1 MRPSQLLAAVFAVSS
16 VSNAMSVSDAFDNVH
31 GLAQVRDVLFGR
43 QNDGRPARSNNIY
56 THNADAIR

>member
-16 VSNAMSVSDAFDNVH
+16 VTSAMSVADAFDNVH

-43 QNDGRPARSNNIY
+43 QNDGTLPCSNKH
-56 THNADAIR
+56 T